1 MRDITITLQK
11 SETWKIQLTIAID
24 FVSSKN
30 FDEER
35 IMLWKSGNIK
45 FMSFDN
51 ANEFVNELFKELFS
65 IYQIG
70 LENSMR
76 ASNFIFESVQILY
89 YEFHKINFI

>member
-1 MRDITITLQK
+1 
-11 SETWKIQLTIAID
+11 
-24 FVSSKN
+24 
-30 FDEER
+30 
-35 IMLWKSGNIK
+35 
-45 FMSFDN
+45 MSFDN

>member
-1 MRDITITLQK
+1 MRDITITLHK

-24 FVSSKN
+24 FASSKN

-35 IMLWKSGNIK
+35 IMLWKSGNIE
-45 FMSFDN
+45 FISFDN
-51 ANEFVNELFKELFS
+51 ANEFVNELFKAFLS

-76 ASNFIFESVQILY
+76 GSNFIFESVQILY
-89 YEFHKINFI
+89 YVFHKINFI